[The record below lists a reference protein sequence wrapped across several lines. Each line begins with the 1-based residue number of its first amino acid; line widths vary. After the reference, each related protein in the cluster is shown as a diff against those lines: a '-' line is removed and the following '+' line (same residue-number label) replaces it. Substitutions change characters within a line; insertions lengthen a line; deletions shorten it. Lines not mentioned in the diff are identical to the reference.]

1 MIKINLLPH
10 REEKRKQKKHDFY
23 TLLVLASIIGVV
35 IIIAVGIFNATEIL
49 VQNQRNHLIKTEND
63 KLDDEIKEIA
73 TLREEIEGLKA
84 RQQAVEDLQGDRNQP
99 VYLLSELVTQTPEG
113 IFLKSVKQDGQRIV
127 LSGYAQSNERVSEYL
142 KNLYS
147 RSDWLNKPELVVIN
161 AVGLGQGK
169 SAKKVFEFTINVAI
183 KRPRD
188 LEAAA
193 AASSAA
199 ATGAVVPK
207 IAPGVSASTPA
218 AATNSQAVKP

>member
-35 IIIAVGIFNATEIL
+35 IIIAVGIFNATGIL
-49 VQNQRNHLIKTEND
+49 VQNQRNHLIKAENE
-63 KLDDEIKEIA
+63 KLDEEIKEIA
-73 TLREEIEGLKA
+73 TLREEIDGLKA

-113 IFLKSVKQDGQRIV
+113 IYLKSVKQDGQRIV
-127 LSGYAQSNERVSEYL
+127 LAGYAQSNERVSEYL

-147 RSDWLNKPELVVIN
+147 HSDWLNKPELVVIN

-169 SAKKVFEFTINVAI
+169 AAKKVYEFTINVAI

-188 LEAAA
+188 QEAAA
-193 AASSAA
+193 AAAA
-199 ATGAVVPK
+199 AG
-207 IAPGVSASTPA
+207 TPA
-218 AATNSQAVKP
+218 AAPAGTPAAANSQAVKP

>member
-10 REEKRKQKKHDFY
+10 REEKRQQKKHDFY

-49 VQNQRNHLIKTEND
+49 VQNQRNHLIKAEND
-63 KLDDEIKEIA
+63 KLDEEIKEIA
-73 TLREEIEGLKA
+73 TLREQIDSLKA

-113 IFLKSVKQDGQRIV
+113 IFLKSVKQDGQHVV

-142 KNLYS
+142 KNLNGH
-147 RSDWLNKPELVVIN
+147 SDWLSKPELVVIN

-169 SAKKVFEFTINVAI
+169 AARKVFEFTVNVAI
-183 KRPRD
+183 KRQRD
-188 LEAAA
+188 QEAAA
-193 AASSAA
+193 AAAA
-199 ATGAVVPK
+199 ASGSVP
-207 IAPGVSASTPA
+207 AGSPPA
-218 AATNSQAVKP
+218 NNGQAVKP

>member
-35 IIIAVGIFNATEIL
+35 IIIAVGIFNATGIL
-49 VQNQRNHLIKTEND
+49 VQNQRNHLIKAENE
-63 KLDDEIKEIA
+63 KLDEEIKEIA
-73 TLREEIEGLKA
+73 TLREEIDGLKA

-113 IFLKSVKQDGQRIV
+113 IYLKSVKQDGQRIV
-127 LSGYAQSNERVSEYL
+127 LAGYAQSNERVSEYL

-147 RSDWLNKPELVVIN
+147 HSDWLNKPELVVIN

-169 SAKKVFEFTINVAI
+169 AAKKVFEFTINVAI

-188 LEAAA
+188 QEAAA
-193 AASSAA
+193 AAAA
-199 ATGAVVPK
+199 VGTPAAGTPGA
-207 IAPGVSASTPA
+207 APAGTPA
-218 AATNSQAVKP
+218 AANSQAVKP

>member
-35 IIIAVGIFNATEIL
+35 IIIAVGIFNATGIL
-49 VQNQRNHLIKTEND
+49 VQNQRNHLIKAENE
-63 KLDDEIKEIA
+63 KLDEEIKEIA
-73 TLREEIEGLKA
+73 TLREEIDGLKA

-113 IFLKSVKQDGQRIV
+113 IYLKSVKQDGQRIV
-127 LSGYAQSNERVSEYL
+127 LAGYAQSNERVSEYL

-147 RSDWLNKPELVVIN
+147 HSDWLNKPELVVIN

-169 SAKKVFEFTINVAI
+169 AAKKVFEFTINVAI

-188 LEAAA
+188 QEAAA
-193 AASSAA
+193 AAAA
-199 ATGAVVPK
+199 AGTPAAGMPGA
-207 IAPGVSASTPA
+207 APAGTPA
-218 AATNSQAVKP
+218 AANSQAVKP

>member
-10 REEKRKQKKHDFY
+10 REEKRQQKKHDFY

-49 VQNQRNHLIKTEND
+49 VQNQRNHLIKAEND
-63 KLDDEIKEIA
+63 KLDEEIKEIA
-73 TLREEIEGLKA
+73 TLREEIDGLKA

-113 IFLKSVKQDGQRIV
+113 IYLKSVKQDGQRVV

-142 KNLYS
+142 KNLNGH
-147 RSDWLNKPELVVIN
+147 SDWLSKPELVVIN

-169 SAKKVFEFTINVAI
+169 AARKVFEFTVNVAI

-188 LEAAA
+188 QEAAA
-193 AASSAA
+193 AAAA
-199 ATGAVVPK
+199 SGSVP
-207 IAPGVSASTPA
+207 AGSPPA
-218 AATNSQAVKP
+218 NNGQAVKP